1 LQFGGFVRIHVSK
14 SVTDTRRKD
23 PVALCASFVRDAMVD
38 KGGEALGA
46 AADGRQGQQPYLT
59 QEQIQQ
65 KLEENA
71 MLLEAINERQNVNS
85 LKECAQLQAKLEGN
99 LRELARLLEKT
110 G

>member
-1 LQFGGFVRIHVSK
+1 
-14 SVTDTRRKD
+14 
-23 PVALCASFVRDAMVD
+23 M
-38 KGGEALGA
+38 
-46 AADGRQGQQPYLT
+46 T

-71 MLLEAINERQNVNS
+71 MLLEAINQRQNVNS
-85 LKECAQLQAKLEGN
+85 LKECAQFQAKLEGN